1 MQVIV
6 RHELAGAERIDQA
19 LKRPRANRVG
29 EKVPRGSTE
38 PTILVELG
46 GGQVHGVGKGRK
58 QTARVLLDRDVDCRP
73 GSDRIA
79 LAQCFDRP
87 FRRLFGLALPFQAQT
102 SWKR

>member
-1 MQVIV
+1 M
-6 RHELAGAERIDQA
+6 DQA
-19 LKRPRANRVG
+19 LKRPRANGVG
-29 EKVPRGSTE
+29 EKVPRGPAE
-38 PTILVELG
+38 PTLLVELG
-46 GGQVHGVGKGRK
+46 GSQVHGVGEGRK

-87 FRRLFGLALPFQAQT
+87 FRRLLGLVLPFQAQT